1 MSRFNITIILACVLL
16 AMLLWIVRA
25 TVGEWTDPQP
35 QEAPVVAIEATPLT
49 EMYPDLPV
57 ISSAPSLVA
66 YLDRAGLDGAALL
79 EDLYAWRA
87 QRGFPADSLW
97 ATTVFA
103 EPAPDAPDNNGAE
116 LLQQA
121 GAGSIAAMH
130 ALAENSKFEN
140 PTEALSW
147 FDMAMVNGSLHAM
160 LRTADLLASLGD
172 PALAE
177 FRSGPVWEQALAE
190 LNADGTPPR
199 VKALAWN
206 IAAITAGGYALL
218 DTSHADRISNLA
230 TAFDVAQTDT
240 ACELAQTYVLET
252 AMARRAQG
260 GAVFSTE
267 RPLFAVSVAVPE
279 DALPC
284 DIPVQ
289 PLVDTGSCITER
301 FIGPGQRLWQMYFC
315 PSP

>member
-1 MSRFNITIILACVLL
+1 VSRFNISIILACVLL
-16 AMLLWIVRA
+16 AMLLWIVRS
-25 TVGEWTDPQP
+25 TVGEWTNPQP
-35 QEAPVVAIEATPLT
+35 VEAPLVASEEKPIT
-49 EMYPDLPV
+49 EIYPELPV

-66 YLDRAGLDGAALL
+66 YLDTTGLNGSSLL
-79 EDLYAWRA
+79 EDLYTWRS

-97 ATTVFA
+97 TTTVFA
-103 EPAPDAPDNNGAE
+103 DADSESPTNNSAE
-116 LLQQA
+116 LILQA
-121 GAGSIAAMH
+121 GTGSIIAMH
-130 ALAENSKFEN
+130 ALAESSKFEN
-140 PTEALSW
+140 PAEALSW

-206 IAAITAGGYALL
+206 IAAVTAGGYALL
-218 DTSHADRISNLA
+218 DANLADRITGLA
-230 TAFDVAQTDT
+230 TELDVAETDN
-240 ACELAQTYVLET
+240 ACELTQTYVLDT

-267 RPLFAVSVAVPE
+267 RPLFAVSVAEP
-279 DALPC
+279 ATILPC

-289 PLVDTGSCITER
+289 PLVDMSACITET
-301 FIGPGQRLWQMYFC
+301 FIGPGQRLWQMNFC